1 MQNNNNNIK
10 KVIPEPLLFIHTVS
24 TPIMSN
30 GSQRYYDSRDPE
42 KSKSKEKVELIIGK
56 EENKK
61 SEIRKAKK
69 IELQKP
75 SLPIK
80 KCEIFEIENTTET
93 DLNTAENKISGE
105 YVYAYPPGSPIIAP
119 GEVISK
125 ELITQIKELYKNGV
139 NILSDSNLLP
149 LKILTKTQY

>member
-42 KSKSKEKVELIIGK
+42 KSKSKEKAELIIGK

-61 SEIRKAKK
+61 SKENWWI
-69 IELQKP
+69 I
-75 SLPIK
+75 IK
-80 KCEIFEIENTTET
+80 KNTKYCT
-93 DLNTAENKISGE
+93 N
-105 YVYAYPPGSPIIAP
+105 V
-119 GEVISK
+119 
-125 ELITQIKELYKNGV
+125 
-139 NILSDSNLLP
+139 
-149 LKILTKTQY
+149 

>member
-1 MQNNNNNIK
+1 MQNNNNIK

-42 KSKSKEKVELIIGK
+42 KSKSKEKAELIIGK

-69 IELQKP
+69 IDELLLKKIQNIVQMYK
-75 SLPIK
+75 LEHPIPTIIETNNNES
-80 KCEIFEIENTTET
+80 CEGIPFKIEN
-93 DLNTAENKISGE
+93 DML
-105 YVYAYPPGSPIIAP
+105 YVNQDEQII
-119 GEVISK
+119 E
-125 ELITQIKELYKNGV
+125 IKLDDIKDA
-139 NILSDSNLLP
+139 II
-149 LKILTKTQY
+149 LKI

>member
-1 MQNNNNNIK
+1 MQNNNNIK

-42 KSKSKEKVELIIGK
+42 KSKSKEKAELIIGK

-69 IELQKP
+69 IDELLLKKIQNIVQMYE
-75 SLPIK
+75 LEHPIPTIIETNNNESYEGRPFK
-80 KCEIFEIENTTET
+80 IEN
-93 DLNTAENKISGE
+93 DML
-105 YVYAYPPGSPIIAP
+105 YVNQDEQII
-119 GEVISK
+119 E
-125 ELITQIKELYKNGV
+125 IKLDDIKDA
-139 NILSDSNLLP
+139 II
-149 LKILTKTQY
+149 LKI

>member
-1 MQNNNNNIK
+1 MQNNNNIK

-42 KSKSKEKVELIIGK
+42 KSKSKEKAELIIGK

-69 IELQKP
+69 IDELLLKKIQNIVQMYE
-75 SLPIK
+75 LEHPITTIIETNNNESYEGITFK
-80 KCEIFEIENTTET
+80 IEN
-93 DLNTAENKISGE
+93 DML
-105 YVYAYPPGSPIIAP
+105 YVNQDEQII
-119 GEVISK
+119 E
-125 ELITQIKELYKNGV
+125 IKLDDIKDA
-139 NILSDSNLLP
+139 II
-149 LKILTKTQY
+149 LKI

>member
-1 MQNNNNNIK
+1 MQNNNNIK

-42 KSKSKEKVELIIGK
+42 KSKSKEKAELIIGK

-69 IELQKP
+69 IDELLLKKIQNIVQMYK
-75 SLPIK
+75 LEHPIPTII
-80 KCEIFEIENTTET
+80 EINNNESYEGIPFKIEN
-93 DLNTAENKISGE
+93 DML
-105 YVYAYPPGSPIIAP
+105 YVNQDEQII
-119 GEVISK
+119 E
-125 ELITQIKELYKNGV
+125 IKLDDIKDA
-139 NILSDSNLLP
+139 II
-149 LKILTKTQY
+149 LKI

>member
-1 MQNNNNNIK
+1 MQNNNNIK

-42 KSKSKEKVELIIGK
+42 KSKSKEKAELIIGK

-69 IELQKP
+69 IDELLLKKIQNIVQMYKLELKKKGKIIKSVDDWNILFQL
-75 SLPIK
+75 SLK
-80 KCEIFEIENTTET
+80 
-93 DLNTAENKISGE
+93 
-105 YVYAYPPGSPIIAP
+105 PIIMNHM
-119 GEVISK
+119 K
-125 ELITQIKELYKNGV
+125 EYH
-139 NILSDSNLLP
+139 
-149 LKILTKTQY
+149 LK